1 MGKRGVGYWFGNAVI
16 HQGVG
21 AGQADGWRCVRVSVS
36 VRVSVRGGRGGDGGS
51 DPDLVGSFLASS
63 GSAVG
68 RTAGTEHCP
77 GGWTGT
83 VHLSIGKQAPCGCPR
98 CCRRPPRE
106 APGTYTEHFDR
117 GGPECGP
124 GKARCNGSPP
134 WNPTSN
140 IPWTDRLVYKMGHH
154 LPMIVSRIASVNVH
168 SSRCAASPSTCAA
181 PKGVRWGDCRIVGA
195 GGRSKFFCFS
205 WDVGG
210 RTSHGSIKPSAAT
223 ALNLTEEMT
232 MPR

>member
-1 MGKRGVGYWFGNAVI
+1 MK
-16 HQGVG
+16 
-21 AGQADGWRCVRVSVS
+21 
-36 VRVSVRGGRGGDGGS
+36 GGGGGGGGGGGEGGS

-140 IPWTDRLVYKMGHH
+140 IPWTDRLVYNCNG
-154 LPMIVSRIASVNVH
+154 
-168 SSRCAASPSTCAA
+168 SPLTDDRVQDCVRQRALEQMCCQSLDLRGA
-181 PKGVRWGDCRIVGA
+181 KG
-195 GGRSKFFCFS
+195 
-205 WDVGG
+205 
-210 RTSHGSIKPSAAT
+210 SA
-223 ALNLTEEMT
+223 LG
-232 MPR
+232 